1 MCLLIFAIGY
11 PYIYYLSSY
20 LTINY
25 TEKVCFILIG
35 LVIVSHSSLIANGT
49 RELALQMADPSL
61 KITAAGG
68 TPDGKLGT
76 DMKKIRAA
84 IEKVNNPDGVLILT
98 DLGSSV
104 LTTEMVIEM
113 MEEDDEDVSKIKIA
127 NAPLVEGA
135 VVAAVEAS
143 CGNDIIHVKKTIE
156 AIVIKKVSE

>member
-1 MCLLIFAIGY
+1 MC
-11 PYIYYLSSY
+11 
-20 LTINY
+20 
-25 TEKVCFILIG
+25 VILIG

-49 RELALQMADPSL
+49 RELALQMADPLL

-104 LTTEMVIEM
+104 LMTEMVIDM
-113 MEEDDEDVSKIKIA
+113 MEEDDEDISNIKIA

-135 VVAAVEAS
+135 VIAAVEAS
-143 CGNDIIHVKKTIE
+143 CGYDIAHIKNTIE
-156 AIVIKKVSE
+156 SIVIKKVPD